1 MDRAAFTRNTL
12 RDFVSHLGL
21 RVADNDVIIGEQ
33 ETVGDLALGAEG
45 LAGTRGAENQSIGV
59 FQQLAVHHD
68 EVVGQGVDTV
78 VQRLFAVLEKL
89 LGGERNKDSR
99 GTGGQPPLNL
109 DLIEAQG
116 QRRHQPFFLLEV
128 KPCQLAVVLLCDG
141 TGLEHIVAQ
150 LPGIVRRVQ
159 HQEGHKEHSLVS
171 ALQILQELLGLG
183 TVGGKVGGK

>member
-1 MDRAAFTRNTL
+1 MMRLLDR
-12 RDFVSHLGL
+12 
-21 RVADNDVIIGEQ
+21 
-33 ETVGDLALGAEG
+33 
-45 LAGTRGAENQSIGV
+45 
-59 FQQLAVHHD
+59 
-68 EVVGQGVDTV
+68 GVDTV

-150 LPGIVRRVQ
+150 LPGMSRRVSTR
-159 HQEGHKEHSLVS
+159 KVTRNIRSFRLCKSCKSFLAS
-171 ALQILQELLGLG
+171 AP
-183 TVGGKVGGK
+183 